1 MVDGIVKIKVKR
13 KYETST
19 SYNIPIDYIY
29 TNGV

>member
-1 MVDGIVKIKVKR
+1 MVDGTVKIKVKR

-29 TNGV
+29 INGV